1 MSKNI
6 DIVSKT
12 SIRLDRKE
20 QIRLALLYQQN
31 GCQKALESLIGANI
45 KLVTKIAHKHK
56 RQGIELE
63 DLISEGITGI
73 IHSLNLYDPSKGASF
88 TSFAANWIRARIQ
101 EYIQNNCTT
110 IRVGTRTA
118 KRLYASLPRLRRE
131 HGENLTIETIAQ
143 ELNLKPSDVAATIE
157 FLSKKT
163 LDLNHKPNADSR
175 ELNEVIGDP
184 QLSIETLVIQNERNN
199 VIRKL
204 CKDFN
209 ETLNQRE
216 SYIYQHRIQCILED
230 CNRTPA
236 SQLSEY
242 LNITKQRISQIE
254 KQLKQRLANF
264 IKSADI
270 G

>member
-12 SIRLDRKE
+12 SIQLDRKE
-20 QIRLALLYQQN
+20 QIRLALVYQQN

-73 IHSLNLYDPSKGASF
+73 IHSVGLYDPTKGASF

-101 EYIQNNCTT
+101 EHIQNNCTT

-118 KRLYASLPRLRRE
+118 KRLHASLPRLRRE
-131 HGENLTIETIAQ
+131 HGEDLTIEIIAK
-143 ELNLKPSDVAATIE
+143 ELKLKPSDVAATIA
-157 FLSKKT
+157 FLSNRT
-163 LDLNHKPNADSR
+163 LDLNYKPNADSR
-175 ELNEVIGDP
+175 ELSEVLGDP
-184 QLSIETLVIQNERNN
+184 QLSIEDLVIQQENN
-199 VIRKL
+199 SIIRKL
-204 CKDFN
+204 CKDFR

-216 SYIYQHRIQCILED
+216 SYIYQHRIYCILED

-236 SQLSEY
+236 SELSKV
-242 LNITKQRISQIE
+242 LQITKQRISQIE
-254 KQLKQRLANF
+254 KQLKVRLCNF
-264 IKSADI
+264 VKSADF